1 MASAM
6 RDAGDA
12 LNQAAASLVRDRE
25 RAGEAKSA
33 SGFQEMLEQLQQLA
47 RQQQSLNQSMMDLM
61 PRMGDQAG
69 KQQARSLARQQREV
83 AAGLDEAADRD
94 NTGRAEAMAREA
106 RQLAQALEAAA
117 VDPSVLERQQR
128 LFRKM
133 LDAGLSLE
141 KEDEREDQGKRE
153 AKPWTGTE
161 VYNPG
166 NAAVSGKAASK
177 FQTPNWND
185 LRGLTPEERRLV
197 LEYFK
202 RLNAEK
208 QP

>member
-1 MASAM
+1 
-6 RDAGDA
+6 
-12 LNQAAASLVRDRE
+12 
-25 RAGEAKSA
+25 
-33 SGFQEMLEQLQQLA
+33 
-47 RQQQSLNQSMMDLM
+47 MMDLM
-61 PRMGDQAG
+61 PRMGEQAG
-69 KQQARSLARQQREV
+69 KQQARALARQQREV

-166 NAAVSGKAASK
+166 SAAVSGKAASK
-177 FQTPNWND
+177 FQTPTWND